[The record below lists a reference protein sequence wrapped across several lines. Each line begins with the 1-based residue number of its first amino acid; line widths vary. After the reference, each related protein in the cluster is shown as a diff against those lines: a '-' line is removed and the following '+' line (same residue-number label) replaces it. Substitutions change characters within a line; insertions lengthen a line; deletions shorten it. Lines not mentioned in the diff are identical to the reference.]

1 MAPGPKP
8 VSLDL
13 TDRERAALGEIV
25 RRRNVGQAVARRAR
39 VVLAC
44 AEPGATNLGVA
55 RALGVSRPTVA
66 TWRRRFAAH
75 RLEGLVDAPR
85 PGAPRR
91 IGDKEVERLVAL
103 TLEEAPANAT
113 HWSTRAMAKLG
124 RDEPD
129 RGQPHLARRLGRA
142 LGTILIEQ
150 HTRVGPEDAAGW
162 LPDRPS
168 WPEPGERVWVTLPR
182 VVSDPGLLRAIE
194 RVILRY
200 EDAVAGTPPDER
212 VLVHGDLGL
221 HNIALVPGTDEVAG
235 VFDYGDAAWADRHQD
250 FRYLVFAHDDE
261 AMLDGALEVYEP
273 ATGRHLDRGRIL
285 LGNAACA
292 IGFLAFR
299 HGTPPDERSCGRT
312 LAEDL
317 DWLGRALRGLGE
329 A

>member
-1 MAPGPKP
+1 MDTETAYALLGRAGFPVDPRSARVEPREDRWAVRLPGDRMAWFPMNPEGARRLATERRI
-8 VSLDL
+8 LDL
-13 TDRERAALGEIV
+13 LAARCAFKV
-25 RRRNVGQAVARRAR
+25 PR
-39 VVLAC
+39 VVHADEAGWQLR
-44 AEPGATNLGVA
+44 ELVPGVWNPWDLY
-55 RALGVSRPTVA
+55 
-66 TWRRRFAAH
+66 RR
-75 RLEGLVDAPR
+75 
-85 PGAPRR
+85 
-91 IGDKEVERLVAL
+91 
-103 TLEEAPANAT
+103 
-113 HWSTRAMAKLG
+113 TRA
-124 RDEPD
+124 DPV
-129 RGQPHLARRLGRA
+129 LARRLGRA

-150 HTRVGPEDAAGW
+150 HTCVGPEDAAGW

-168 WPEPGERVWVTLPR
+168 WPEPGERVWATLPQ
-182 VVSDPGLLRAIE
+182 VVTDTGLLRAIE
-194 RVILRY
+194 RVLRRY
-200 EDAVAGTPPDER
+200 EDAVGGTPPDER

-235 VFDYGDAAWADRHQD
+235 VFDYDDAAWADRHQD

-273 ATGRHLDRGRIL
+273 ATGQHLDRGRIL